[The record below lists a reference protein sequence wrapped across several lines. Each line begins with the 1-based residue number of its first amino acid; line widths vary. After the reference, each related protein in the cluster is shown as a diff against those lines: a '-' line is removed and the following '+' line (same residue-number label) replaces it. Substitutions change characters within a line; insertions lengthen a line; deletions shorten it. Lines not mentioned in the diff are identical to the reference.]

1 MKVKIENSKIIFDAI
16 ELLEELSGEDQIGL
30 IESLSCQDAV
40 IKHIADQIIHGC
52 TDNGYY
58 GATGCSE
65 TPHTP
70 LDEAKRFVAE
80 HSGDVAKREIRHLEH
95 LVKLKEESL
104 RKAWEEIHKLR
115 DNKAVYSL

>member
-16 ELLEELSGEDQIGL
+16 ELLKELSGEEQIGL

-40 IKHIADQIIHGC
+40 IKHVADQIIHRC

-58 GATGCSE
+58 GYSGCSE

-70 LDEAKRFVAE
+70 LDVAKRFVAE
-80 HSGDVAKREIRHLEH
+80 HSGEVAKREIRHLEN
-95 LVKLKEESL
+95 LVKLKEKSL
-104 RKAWEEIHKLR
+104 SEAWEKIHKLEDYVAR
-115 DNKAVYSL
+115 RER